1 MFSLLTRL
9 LGRPRLVLV
18 VTLVAAAGLIVL
30 GGGGAR
36 LLNGGTT
43 DPGSES
49 ARAAAVLDQT
59 FPESRPNVVLV
70 VRPQGG
76 AGIDDPA
83 VAAAG
88 RAIAEHLASEPG
100 VVGVESYWDAEAPEL
115 RGDAD
120 LDQPAGLVLARVPGE
135 ETAADAV
142 YLRAVPAAIAA
153 GGDAV
158 TVEGTGPIAVRLE
171 MQTTISQDLV
181 GAEMVVLPVVLLVL
195 VLAFGSAVAA
205 LLPLAVGMI
214 AIVGTSTVLALL
226 SQITQVSIFSQNLTT
241 ALGLGLAIDYAIIVV
256 RRFREELHAG
266 ATPRAAASTTITT
279 AGRTVAFSAITVA
292 VALAVML
299 FFPLYFLQSFAY
311 AGIAVVVFAAVS
323 VLIVVPAAL
332 VLLGR
337 RVDALDLRK
346 LVRRRRG
353 TAALAE
359 KPVQES
365 RWYRFAWAVMR
376 RPRLVTAASVAVLVL
391 FAVPFLGVQFGAPDE
406 RQLRPGAPARV
417 ATEALQAEFG
427 DVPDWVVDVVAEG
440 YRHDPA
446 AAEAAGGVNVLGEA
460 VGDAAS
466 SDDPAIAAMAAYAKR
481 LSEVDGVYGVLT
493 PVGPF
498 QYGWQVAGPIEGDD
512 ERVSGDVTYLQ
523 VMPETGIDQASA
535 RAQQIVRDVRAVEA
549 PFAVTVGGGAA
560 EQVDSQAA
568 IGDRLPLAVG
578 IILVVTLLLV
588 FLLTGSVVLPV
599 QTVVLNALSL
609 TVMFG
614 AAVWIFQDGALSGL
628 LGFTPLGFLE
638 LSLPVLMFCL
648 AFGLSMDYGVFVLSR
663 VKEERDSG
671 REHREA
677 IAVGMARTGGLITAA
692 AVILSI
698 VLFAMGAARVTNI
711 QLLGIGVGLAVLVDA
726 TLVRCLLVPAVLAW
740 TGPATWWAP
749 GPLRRFHQRFGL
761 HEEGPPPGDRP
772 GEDPATAPR
781 EPVAAR

>member
-1 MFSLLTRL
+1 VFTLLTRL

-18 VTLVAAAGLIVL
+18 ATLAATVGLVLL

-36 LLNGGTT
+36 LLNGGIT

-49 ARAAAVLDQT
+49 ARAAAVLDER
-59 FPESRPNVVLV
+59 FPDSRPNVVLL
-70 VRPQGG
+70 VRPQG
-76 AGIDDPA
+76 DRDLEDPA

-88 RAIAEHLASEPG
+88 RMVAERLAAEPG
-100 VVGVESYWDAEAPEL
+100 VVGVESYWDEQAPQL
-115 RGDAD
+115 RSDD
-120 LDQPAGLVLARVPGE
+120 DVERPAGLVLARIPGE
-135 ETAADAV
+135 ETTADAV
-142 YLRAVPAAIAA
+142 YQRAVPPATAA

-181 GAEMVVLPVVLLVL
+181 GAEMMVLPIVLLVL

-205 LLPLAVGMI
+205 LLPLAVSVV

-226 SQITQVSIFSQNLTT
+226 SRTTEVSIFSQNLTT

-256 RRFREELHAG
+256 WRFREELHAG
-266 ATPRAAASTTITT
+266 ATPRAAAATTILT
-279 AGRTVAFSAITVA
+279 AGRTVVFSAVTVA

-299 FFPLYFLQSFAY
+299 LFPLYFLRSFAY
-311 AGIAVVVFAAVS
+311 SGIAVVAFAAVS
-323 VLIVVPAAL
+323 VLVTVPAAL
-332 VLLGR
+332 VLLGH
-337 RVDALDLRK
+337 RVDALDLRR
-346 LVRRRRG
+346 LLRRG
-353 TAALAE
+353 RAVQ
-359 KPVQES
+359 PVERS
-365 RWYRFAWAVMR
+365 RWYRFTWAVMR
-376 RPRLVTAASVAVLVL
+376 HPRLVTAVCVLVL
-391 FAVPFLGVQFGAPDE
+391 ALCAVPFLGVRFGSPDE
-406 RQLRPGAPARV
+406 RQLRPGSPARV
-417 ATEALQAEFG
+417 ATEALQGEFG
-427 DVPDWVVDVVAEG
+427 DVPDWVVDVVATG

-460 VGDAAS
+460 VGDAEN
-466 SDDPAIAAMAAYAKR
+466 SDDPGVAAIAAYAKR
-481 LSEVDGVYGVLT
+481 LSAVDGVYGVLT

-512 ERVSGDVTYLQ
+512 ERAAADVAYLQ
-523 VMPETGIDQASA
+523 VLPESDVDQASA
-535 RAQQIVRDVRAVEA
+535 RAQEIVRAVRAIEA
-549 PFAVTVGGGAA
+549 PFPVLVGGGAA

-578 IILVVTLLLV
+578 IILAVTLLLV
-588 FLLTGSVVLPV
+588 FLLTGSVVLPI
-599 QTVVLNALSL
+599 QTVVINALSL

-648 AFGLSMDYGVFVLSR
+648 AFGLSMDYGVFMLSR
-663 VKEERDSG
+663 TKEEHLRG
-671 REHREA
+671 RGHHDA
-677 IAVGMARTGGLITAA
+677 IAAGMARTGGLITAA
-692 AVILSI
+692 ALVLSI

-711 QLLGIGVGLAVLVDA
+711 QLLGVGVGLAVLVDA

-761 HEEGPPPGDRP
+761 HEE
-772 GEDPATAPR
+772 ET
-781 EPVAAR
+781 PVAASAPPTREPAVAR